1 MMMSIIY
8 SFMLLMF
15 SLLNFIL
22 WLNFILLNKIYIL
35 EWSIYILNSF
45 KFNMFILIDDYSLI
59 FMMMVSLISSMV
71 MLYSIE
77 YMNLKK
83 YLFKQF
89 FYLVF
94 LFIMSMFIMICSPS
108 ILSILLGWDGLGLI
122 SYCLIIYYQNFKAY
136 SAGLLTVIL
145 NRIGDSSLLMLI
157 ILNFMK
163 NNSFNLI
170 LYKMNKLMLIMLMI
184 MALTKSAQLPFSS
197 WLPAA
202 MMAPTPVSSLV
213 HSSTLVTAGVY
224 LIIRY
229 SNLIELNLNNNYLLM
244 ISSLTMMFSGLIA
257 NFECDFKK
265 IIALSTLS
273 QLGFMMSILSMNFY
287 ELAFLH
293 LLIHAMFKSL
303 MFLCAGSFIHYLNST
318 QDLRN
323 YSKMIY
329 IFPMKSLIFFFS
341 SLCLCGFPFMA
352 AFYSKDLIIENFFFF
367 KMNLF
372 SLLNLILGTM
382 FSISY
387 SLRLM
392 LILFFNNYPNMFMFY
407 IKENKFMNYYMM
419 FMMILTLFFSKIYLN
434 LKFFNYNY
442 NLSISYKLMVLKLC
456 LLGLILGY
464 QFYNIMKY
472 KKINIF
478 SIFMKEMLFLNKF
491 YKINYVKILL
501 YMMNYENLF
510 NKSLYMIFNYKFYL
524 FNLKLLNLKTKK
536 LNFFNFFKMFLIL
549 NLMMIIMI

>member
-1 MMMSIIY
+1 MIY

-22 WLNFILLNKIYIL
+22 WLNFILFNKIYIL
-35 EWSIYILNSF
+35 EWTIYILNSF
-45 KFNMFILIDDYSLI
+45 KFNLFILIDDYSLI

-71 MLYSIE
+71 MLYSLE

-94 LFIMSMFIMICSPS
+94 LFILSMFLMICSPS

-122 SYCLIIYYQNFKAY
+122 SYCLIIYYQNFKAFN
-136 SAGLLTVIL
+136 AGMLTVIL
-145 NRIGDSSLLMLI
+145 NRIGDTSLLMLI
-157 ILNFMK
+157 TLNFIM
-163 NNSFNLI
+163 NNSFNLM
-170 LYKMNKLMLIMLMI
+170 LYKMNKLMLFMLMI
-184 MALTKSAQLPFSS
+184 MAMTKSAQLPFSS

-229 SNLIELNLNNNYLLM
+229 SNLIELNLINNNLLM

-287 ELAFLH
+287 DLAFLH

-323 YSKMIY
+323 YSKMMY

-341 SLCLCGFPFMA
+341 SLCLCGFPFLA
-352 AFYSKDLIIENFFFF
+352 AFYSKDLIIENFLFY

-372 SLLNLILGTM
+372 SLINLILGTM

-387 SLRLM
+387 SFRLM
-392 LILFFNNYPNMFMFY
+392 LIMFFNNFPNMNVFY
-407 IKENKFMNYYMM
+407 IKENMFMNYYMM
-419 FMMILTLFFSKIYLN
+419 FMMILTIFFSKIYLN
-434 LKFFNYNY
+434 LKFLNYNY
-442 NLSISYKLMVLKLC
+442 NLSIFYKLIILKLC
-456 LLGLILGY
+456 LLGMILGY
-464 QFYNIMKY
+464 QFYNFMNF
-472 KKINIF
+472 KKINILG
-478 SIFMKEMLFLNKF
+478 IFMKEILFLNNF
-491 YKINYVKILL
+491 YKMNYVKILFF
-501 YMMNYENLF
+501 MMNYENWF
-510 NKSLYMIFNYKFYL
+510 NKSLYMIYNYKFFMFNMKL
-524 FNLKLLNLKTKK
+524 MNLKMMK
-536 LNFFNFFKMFLIL
+536 LNFFNFYKL
-549 NLMMIIMI
+549 